1 MPHREARR
9 ENAEASLDDALK
21 DEDLDDDDGDFYPE
35 TYVRPEP
42 KVGRNY
48 SCPCQSGKKFK
59 KYCGSPDFEPI
70 P

>member
-21 DEDLDDDDGDFYPE
+21 DEDLDDDGDFYPQ

-42 KVGRNY
+42 KVGRND
-48 SCPCQSGKKFK
+48 SCPCESGKKFK
-59 KYCGSPDFEPI
+59 KCCGSPDFEPI